1 MRIYLENFQS
11 PLVLQTTSMNINS
24 KVKGTFSLGSFFCPA
39 FSVYHVL
46 KGYNRANWSGDCR
59 ASLNVALLAIPQG
72 MAYALVAGLP
82 IQYGLLGSAFAALLG
97 GLFGKG
103 RFITLGP
110 TNATAVL
117 LFGVFAGLGMIKA
130 NGMGNESALM
140 LLPWILACS
149 GMLLL
154 FASFLRISFMVQ
166 FVSRTVI
173 TAYVTAAAF
182 LIIVNQSKHVL
193 GLTGKGDGA
202 PSTFWGI
209 LSQTVENLGHA
220 SAPSIWLGLITAIVF
235 LILQLR
241 LRALPNVALTLII
254 ASLAGILFEHFHLKV
269 AYLDSFAS
277 TRSFL
282 VTPSIQAFGSHWETI
297 LWSAS
302 AVSLLCLLEGLSIGK
317 SLAARAGARIDSNQE
332 TFSIGISNIGCSV
345 LSGMPASGSLT
356 RSSLNVQSGAKTGVS
371 NLLAGILILTGYFLL
386 GDLVAYVPL
395 PALATLVIFIGAS
408 LVKARQI
415 KTVSKA
421 TRSDAITFAV
431 TLGVGLLLSLQ
442 MAIFVGVITS
452 ILLFLK
458 KVAEPEMVEHG
469 YNEDGELTEFS
480 EKTKRAEPEVSIVH
494 VEGELFFAAADL
506 FYEQIRRV
514 GEDENLRVLVLK
526 LLHAHHLDATSVL
539 ALEEL
544 LDYLKEKNCHV
555 LLCEIRRDALK
566 ILRDSGVLSRINRKN
581 VFPHTASNPTLS
593 TAKAIKRSKQLI
605 SGEQAKVT
613 IYAERNQS

>member
-1 MRIYLENFQS
+1 M
-11 PLVLQTTSMNINS
+11 INTVGLS
-24 KVKGTFSLGSFFCPA
+24 SFFCPNFPA
-39 FSVYHVL
+39 YHAI
-46 KGYNRANWSGDCR
+46 KGYSRSSWSGDWR
-59 ASLNVALLAIPQG
+59 AALNVALLAIPQG

-82 IQYGLLGSAFAALLG
+82 IQYGLLGSAFAAIFGGLLG
-97 GLFGKG
+97 KD

-130 NGMGNESALM
+130 NGMGTDSTLA
-140 LLPWILACS
+140 LLPWILGCS
-149 GMLLL
+149 GFFLLI
-154 FASFLRISFMVQ
+154 ASFLRISFMAQ

-182 LIIVNQSKHVL
+182 LIIANQSKHVL
-193 GLTGKGDGA
+193 GLGGKGEGT

-209 LSQTVENLGHA
+209 LSQTADNIGHM

-235 LILQLR
+235 LVLQIK

-254 ASLAGILFEHFHLKV
+254 SSLVGMLFEHFQWKLS
-269 AYLDSFAS
+269 YLDSFES

-282 VTPSIQAFGSHWETI
+282 VIPSLQTFGSHWETI

-302 AVSLLCLLEGLSIGK
+302 AVSLLCLLEGISIGK
-317 SLAARAGARIDSNQE
+317 SLAARAGERIDSNQE

-371 NLLAGILILTGYFLL
+371 NLLAGSFILLGYFLL

-408 LVKARQI
+408 LVKSRQI
-415 KTVSKA
+415 KTVSNA
-421 TRSDAITFAV
+421 TRSDAITFV
-431 TLGVGLLLSLQ
+431 ITLGVGLLLSLQ

-555 LLCEIRRDALK
+555 LLCEVRKDALR

-593 TAKAIKRSKQLI
+593 TAKAIKRAKQLI
-605 SGEQAKVT
+605 SGEAAKVT
-613 IYAERNQS
+613 IYADRNQD